1 MRVRFA
7 PSPTGPL
14 HPGGVRTALF
24 NYLLVRRHG
33 GQMILR
39 IEDTD
44 QTRFVPG
51 AEAFIIESLSWC
63 GITFDEGVHKG
74 GPFGPYRQSER
85 KDMYRSY
92 ALQLVESGH
101 AYYAFDTE
109 EELEKMREEYKA
121 SGVVSPQYNAVSRVR
136 MKNALSLPSDE
147 VERRLQAGDPYVI
160 RFKMPRGREV
170 RVQDRIRGL
179 VVVQTAQLDD
189 KVLFKSDGMPT
200 YHLANVVDDRLME
213 ITHVIRGEE
222 WLPSTPLH
230 VLLYEA
236 FGWQDTMPEFAHL
249 PLLLKPDGDG
259 KLSKRDGDRL
269 GLPFYATEWTNP
281 ETGEKT
287 PGYRE
292 SGYFPEAYVN
302 FLALLGWNPGDH
314 RELFG
319 MEELI
324 DVFSLDRV
332 NKHGARYD
340 FTKLLW
346 FNQQYLRLHSVDS
359 LLGPCAKLLT
369 EQGWTVEES
378 VLKAL
383 IPLVQDRMALV
394 SDFVKEVRPFFVDPE
409 SYDESVVA
417 KKWGGVFPAVLAQ
430 LIQGYEA
437 GGEEWGAA
445 VAEALFKDAA
455 AAHGV
460 SPGSLL
466 QGLRLAVTGEAS
478 GPALFEW
485 MGLRGR
491 SACVARLRRAAAA
504 LPLLTSADS
513 S

>member
-24 NYLLVRRHG
+24 NYLLVRKMG
-33 GQMILR
+33 GQMVLR

-51 AEAFIIESLSWC
+51 AEEFIIESLSWC
-63 GITFDEGVHKG
+63 GIEFDEGVHKG
-74 GPFGPYRQSER
+74 GPYGPYRQSER
-85 KDMYRSY
+85 KAMYRQY
-92 ALQLVESGH
+92 AMQLVESGH

-109 EELEKMREEYKA
+109 EELETMREQFKA
-121 SGVVSPQYNAVSRVR
+121 SGVASPQYNAISRVR
-136 MKNALSLPSDE
+136 MKNSLSLPSDE
-147 VERRLQAGDPYVI
+147 VARRLEAGESYVI

-170 RVQDRIRGL
+170 RVRDRIRGL

-200 YHLANVVDDRLME
+200 YHLANVVDDYLMK

-236 FGWQDTMPEFAHL
+236 FDWLDTMPEFAHL

-281 ETGEKT
+281 ESGEKT

-292 SGYFPEAYVN
+292 AGYFPEAYVN
-302 FLALLGWNPGDH
+302 FLALLGWNPGDN
-314 RELFG
+314 REIFE
-319 MEELI
+319 MDELI
-324 DVFSLDRV
+324 QSFGLDRV

-340 FTKLLW
+340 FTKLQW
-346 FNQQYLRLHSVDS
+346 FNQQYLRSRSVDS
-359 LLGPCAKLLT
+359 LMDPCRNLLVQ
-369 EQGWTVEES
+369 QGWNLEDST
-378 VLKAL
+378 LQAL
-383 IPLVQDRMALV
+383 IPLVMERMVLV
-394 SDFVKEVRPFFVDPE
+394 SDFIHEVRPFFVDPE
-409 SYDESVVA
+409 SYDEGVAA
-417 KKWGGVFPAVLAQ
+417 KKWGGAFPAVLGD
-430 LIQGYEA
+430 LIDCYEA
-437 GGEEWGAA
+437 LHDEWNATI
-445 VAEALFKDAA
+445 VETKFKEAA
-455 AAHGV
+455 AKHGV
-460 SPGSLL
+460 TPGSLL
-466 QGLRLAVTGEAS
+466 QGLRLAVTGQAS

-491 SACVARLRRAAAA
+491 LACVARLRRAAAT
-504 LPLLTSADS
+504 LPTS
-513 S
+513 

>member
-24 NYLLVRRHG
+24 NYLLVRKMG
-33 GQMILR
+33 GQLVLR

-51 AEAFIIESLSWC
+51 AEEFIIESLSWC
-63 GITFDEGVHKG
+63 GIEFDEGVHKG
-74 GPFGPYRQSER
+74 GPYGPYRQSER
-85 KDMYRSY
+85 KAMYRQY
-92 ALQLVESGH
+92 AMQLVESGH

-109 EELEKMREEYKA
+109 KELDTMREQFKA
-121 SGVVSPQYNAVSRVR
+121 SGVASPQYNAISRVR
-136 MKNALSLPSDE
+136 MKNSLSLPSDE
-147 VERRLQAGDPYVI
+147 VARRLETGEPYVI

-200 YHLANVVDDRLME
+200 YHLANVVDDRLMQ

-236 FGWQDTMPEFAHL
+236 FGWLETMPEFAHL

-281 ETGEKT
+281 ETGEKM

-292 SGYFPEAYVN
+292 AGYFPEAYVN
-302 FLALLGWNPGDH
+302 FLALLGWNPGDN
-314 RELFG
+314 REIFG
-319 MEELI
+319 MDELI
-324 DVFSLDRV
+324 QAFGLERV

-340 FTKLLW
+340 FTKLQW
-346 FNQQYLRLHSVDS
+346 FNQQYLRSRSVDS
-359 LLGPCAKLLT
+359 LMEPCSQLLI
-369 EQGWTVEES
+369 QKGWELEDS
-378 VLKAL
+378 ILRAL
-383 IPLVQDRMALV
+383 IPLVMDRMVLV
-394 SDFVKEVRPFFVDPE
+394 SDFIQEVRSFFEEPE
-409 SYDESVVA
+409 SYDETVVA
-417 KKWGGVFPAVLAQ
+417 KKWGGVFPAVLED
-430 LIQGYEA
+430 LIRCYESLHEDWS
-437 GGEEWGAA
+437 GTT
-445 VAEALFKDAA
+445 AEALFKEAA
-455 AAHGV
+455 ARQGA

-466 QGLRLAVTGEAS
+466 QGLRLAVTGQAS
-478 GPALFEW
+478 GPALFDW
-485 MGLRGR
+485 MSLRGR
-491 SACVARLRRAAAA
+491 DVCITRLRRAAST
-504 LPLLTSADS
+504 LPTG
-513 S
+513 